1 MECIF
6 VTQKDFRENGS
17 LTQLAALSYLL
28 HLEKLYVSFVP
39 ESKVILDH
47 FFYIYEFGVLP
58 DWWINVPQVQN
69 SPHVGSAWKCHQC
82 C

>member
-39 ESKVILDH
+39 ETKVILRSVL
-47 FFYIYEFGVLP
+47 FTFRSWVFYQIGGSMFLKYRT
-58 DWWINVPQVQN
+58 
-69 SPHVGSAWKCHQC
+69 PHM
-82 C
+82 